1 MKEFAI
7 CLKEA
12 RMREG
17 LTQKELADE
26 LKVSLKTYKG
36 WESHGKN
43 NRTPSLEMLTKIAD
57 TLKIT
62 LDELVGR

>member
-1 MKEFAI
+1 
-7 CLKEA
+7 
-12 RMREG
+12 MREG